1 MGAAIGL
8 MELRGSLV
16 LSRPPILPESID
28 DASEGFGARRQ
39 NCLDRPEAEANRRT
53 SWTNSISMF
62 SITYGLHVEI
72 TYV

>member
-1 MGAAIGL
+1 

-28 DASEGFGARRQ
+28 RRFRGLRRQ
-39 NCLDRPEAEANRRT
+39 TTQLSDRPRQEANRRT